1 MRQISFRA
9 MGCTMLAALDAEAH
23 DVAAQAALD
32 AVPHWFAAWEQ
43 CLSRF
48 RPTSELSRLNHRAGT
63 GWVALSPVL
72 TAVLDAALRAADAS
86 DGLVV
91 PTVLADL
98 ERAGYDRDFARV
110 ASANRRRPAGTRHHA
125 DWRAIR
131 FDAARGRVALPVG
144 MQLDLGG
151 SAKGWAA
158 DLAARRL
165 AEHGP
170 ALVDAGGDIALIG
183 PRRDGSAW
191 PIAVADP
198 HHPEQTL
205 EVLLLDRGAVA
216 TSGIDVR
223 RWLQDGQRRHHIID
237 PRSGSPADTD
247 LLTATVVTGDARTAE
262 MAAKLALILGR
273 AAAHDWLGRQPAI
286 AALLV
291 HQDGTHTATPS
302 FDAYCWRHAARRA

>member
-9 MGCTMLAALDAEAH
+9 MGCTMLAALDADA
-23 DVAAQAALD
+23 DDADAQAALD
-32 AVPHWFAAWEQ
+32 AVPRWFAAWEQ

-48 RPTSELSRLNHRAGT
+48 RPMSELSRLNRRAGT

-72 TAVLDAALRAADAS
+72 AAVLDAALRAAAAS

-110 ASANRRRPAGTRHHA
+110 AHATRHRA
-125 DWRAIR
+125 AATRRVTDWRAIR
-131 FDAARGRVALPVG
+131 LDATRGRVALPAG
-144 MQLDLGG
+144 MRLDLGG
-151 SAKGWAA
+151 CAKGWAA

-170 ALVDAGGDIALIG
+170 ARVDAGGDIALIG

-191 PIAVADP
+191 SVAVADP
-198 HHPEQTL
+198 QHPGQSIAT
-205 EVLLLDRGAVA
+205 LLLDRGAVA

-223 RWLQDGQRRHHIID
+223 HWLQDGRRHHHIID
-237 PRSGSPADTD
+237 PRSGHPADTD
-247 LLTATVVTGDARTAE
+247 LLAVTVVAGAAGTAE
-262 MAAKLALILGR
+262 MAAKLALVLGS
-273 AAAHDWLGRQPAI
+273 AAAHEWLDRQPAL

-291 HQDGTHTATPS
+291 HQDGTHTVTPT
-302 FDAYCWRHAARRA
+302 FDAYCWRSAARGA